1 MSKKLCVFPSDPIIE
16 YYKKGE
22 IKQRYFNPNNIFEQI
37 DIITFT
43 DNEIKEEKVKELAGT
58 GKIKIHPVGK
68 ISIKNRHK
76 NIEKIVKIVQQ
87 IDPDVIRS
95 YNSLLPGW
103 YAAKC
108 ASALKIPFYLSL
120 HTQYDHMRKIA
131 RKESLKKFL
140 ALKYTEK
147 FIEPYVLQNADKITI
162 VYKIIESYVKKHS
175 NKKPEVLYNKI
186 ELNRFQSAGKIDS
199 LEQPLIIS
207 VGRLIEP
214 KNHQCLI
221 KSMEFVNAKLLIIGN
236 GELYQKLTNLIE
248 KMKLIDRVTI
258 VKSVPN
264 QNIQNYYNSAKIFA
278 LAYDTKL
285 EGIPIPIME
294 AMATKLPVII
304 PFSEGKTMGEL
315 GESVVYVKNTPKD
328 FAEKINILLENK
340 NKLDEMKKRSF
351 QKAID
356 FDSKVL
362 EKRESDI
369 YLELMSTSNKLSK

>member
-1 MSKKLCVFPSDPIIE
+1 MKLCVFPSDPIIE
-16 YYKKGE
+16 YFKKGE

-37 DIITFT
+37 DIISLA
-43 DNEIKEEKVKELAGT
+43 DNEIEEEKVKELAGT

-68 ISIKNRHK
+68 ISNKNRDK
-76 NIEKIVKIVQQ
+76 NLERITKIVEDIN
-87 IDPDVIRS
+87 PDVIRS

-103 YAAKC
+103 FAAKC
-108 ASALKIPFYLSL
+108 ASTLKIPFYLSL

-147 FIEPYVLQNADKITI
+147 FIEPYVLEKADKISI
-162 VYKIIESYVKKHS
+162 AYKIIEPYVKKHS
-175 NKKPEVLYNKI
+175 SKKPEVLYNKI
-186 ELNRFQSAGKIDS
+186 ELNRFQSAERIDS

-207 VGRLIEP
+207 VGRLIPP

-248 KMKLIDRVTI
+248 KMKLSKKVTI
-258 VKSVPN
+258 EKSVPN
-264 QNIQNYYNSAKIFA
+264 QKIQNYYNSAKIFA

-294 AMATKLPVII
+294 AMAAKLPVII
-304 PFSEGKTMGEL
+304 PYSDGKTMGEL
-315 GESVVYVKNTPKD
+315 GESVVYAENNPKD

-340 NKLDEMKKRSF
+340 NKLDEMKKQSF
-351 QKAID
+351 QKAND

-362 EKRESDI
+362 EKRESEI
-369 YLELMSTSNKLSK
+369 YLELMSASNK